1 MANSD
6 KRVIWTDSVTGYVCT
21 LTPSDNCKR
30 TVEEIAKKDV
40 PDGETYYILNTTDV
54 PTDNI
59 YWEAI
64 NYHPSQGFT
73 YDIAKAKE
81 VQKGLIRTA
90 REPKLQELD
99 IQFQRALETGES
111 TSDIVA
117 NKQKL
122 RDATENGALINANT
136 IAEIKASWDTSIL
149 GSSPY
154 S

>member
-6 KRVIWTDSVTGYVCT
+6 KRVIWTDSVTGFVCT

-54 PTDNI
+54 PTDDI

-64 NYHPSQGFT
+64 NYSPSEGFT
-73 YDIAKAKE
+73 YNISKAKE
-81 VQKGLIRTA
+81 VQKNLIRMV

>member
-21 LTPSDNCKR
+21 LTPSDNCKK

-40 PDGETYYILNTTDV
+40 PEGETYYILNTTDV

>member
-1 MANSD
+1 M
-6 KRVIWTDSVTGYVCT
+6 V
-21 LTPSDNCKR
+21 
-30 TVEEIAKKDV
+30 
-40 PDGETYYILNTTDV
+40 
-54 PTDNI
+54 
-59 YWEAI
+59 
-64 NYHPSQGFT
+64 
-73 YDIAKAKE
+73 
-81 VQKGLIRTA
+81 

>member
-6 KRVIWTDSVTGYVCT
+6 KRVIWTDSVTGFVCT
-21 LTPSDNCKR
+21 LTPSDNCKK

-40 PDGETYYILNTTDV
+40 PEGETYYILNTTDV

-99 IQFQRALETGES
+99 IQFQRALETGAS
-111 TSDIVA
+111 TTSIV
-117 NKQKL
+117 NQKQLL
-122 RDATENGALINANT
+122 RDAPDSTILANATT
-136 IAEIKASWDTSIL
+136 IAEIKASWDTTIL
-149 GSSPY
+149 GARPY
-154 S
+154 P